1 MQIISDKNSVPNN
14 IDLHKMVTEHLVLGP
29 AFYSRLQ
36 IQKEGGLPRTSWP
49 GTWGGLPA
57 SSVGRLREPT
67 SSEDTPAGAARGV
80 WAEAL
85 WAARASAHRCLWL
98 LGYFGNRPTAFSKG
112 QRMCECG

>member
-1 MQIISDKNSVPNN
+1 M

-29 AFYSRLQ
+29 AFCSRLQ
-36 IQKEGGLPRTSWP
+36 IQEEDGLPRTSWP

-57 SSVGRLREPT
+57 SSVGLPREPT
-67 SSEDTPAGAARGV
+67 SSEDTPAGAAQGG

-98 LGYFGNRPTAFSKG
+98 LGHFGKRPTAFSKG